1 MQIICVVAM
10 EIVNKPLFLKYAIP
24 CAETLKERGDLTE
37 EDIEKLTEIIKENKE
52 IPADSEKP
60 FKVALAMCSYIAMRE
75 GKREIDEE
83 VIRRYFLYEHDKA
96 IDQRFQEMG
105 DFDPEACRT
114 YPGKVA
120 EVKEKTIFVRTPK
133 GVKEYRNDFIRRVK
147 KGDLV
152 VVHRDFVIEKIDG
165 KIAGMMLHIKG
176 LSPESLK

>member
-1 MQIICVVAM
+1 M
-10 EIVNKPLFLKYAIP
+10 EVSDRKLFLKYAIP
-24 CAETLKERGDLTE
+24 CAETLKKRGSITGE
-37 EDIEKLTEIIKENKE
+37 EIDKLITILRNNEE
-52 IPADSEKP
+52 IPEGSEKV

-152 VVHRDFVIEKIDG
+152 VVHRDFVVEKIDG